1 MDQFETAGAMQQ
13 LSMLF
18 RAFPTSADLNSETT
32 LKAYLI
38 AIEGCTLAGLT
49 EAVRRFIRGEVD
61 DHNAKFA
68 PTTAQLA
75 RVVRLEDQN
84 NEIRRRYAGRKQ
96 IECAAP
102 VDAVVDADTR
112 AKRRDQL
119 LALAG
124 NLKGFGDA

>member
-96 IECAAP
+96 IERATA
-102 VDAVVDADTR
+102 VDVVIDAETR
-112 AKRRDQL
+112 KRRVAQL
-119 LALAG
+119 THLAN
-124 NLKGFGDA
+124 NLKGFGE